1 MVDESEPEDS
11 VKRYAMDTICTG
23 EEIISIPPHWHKEH
37 AEYLSVIEGR
47 IEFTLNGEKIV
58 LNAGDPDLFVPRRVV
73 HSFKSFKGEKSILRE
88 RPDPAGI
95 YKALF
100 FNDLFSTGNFGGF
113 WHVVRASYDGDAYL
127 ALPLPFRFLDEV
139 FLAIFGPIARLFAPP
154 KPESL

>member
-1 MVDESEPEDS
+1 MQ
-11 VKRYAMDTICTG
+11 
-23 EEIISIPPHWHKEH
+23 EH

-47 IEFTLNGEKIV
+47 IEFTLNGEQII
-58 LNAGDPDLFVPRRVV
+58 LNAGDPELFVPRRVV

-100 FNDLFSTGNFGGF
+100 FNDLFSTGSLGGF

-139 FLAIFGPIARLFAPP
+139 FLAVFGPIARLFAPS